1 MSNESLFVSEDGKL
15 VAPWGWV
22 DIAVRDVIVNDILTL
37 FGANEAVGDRCINL
51 VTVPRGG
58 LTIATIIS
66 HELDSRGIY
75 NTLSFIGYSGT
86 DGNDVE
92 AEFVDNNIQESSPIV
107 VIDDIIDSGKTV
119 DAVSQL
125 LVNSGYSWEY
135 KKFTAL
141 FNSGKYDL
149 TAVRYPCNISYV
161 VESRGMWVVFPWEV
175 L

>member
-22 DIAVRDVIVNDILTL
+22 DTAVRDVIVNDIITL
-37 FGANEAVGDRCINL
+37 LKEEDRTINL
-51 VTVPRGG
+51 VTIPRGG
-58 LTIATIIS
+58 VTIATIIS

-75 NTLSFIGYSGT
+75 NTLSFVGFSGT
-86 DGNDVE
+86 DKNDVE
-92 AEFVDNNIQESSPIV
+92 ATFVDDNIEVGSPIV

-119 DAVSQL
+119 AAVTKL
-125 LVNSGYSWEY
+125 MDEHGYSEDY

-141 FNSGKYDL
+141 FNSGKIDL
-149 TAVRYPCNISYV
+149 TSLSYSSNISYV
-161 VESRGMWVVFPWEV
+161 VESRGKWVVFPWEV